1 MLDCPPWTLTHSSVG
16 AAELAP
22 VLPLG
27 LEVMKASRDATVL
40 AAEAEDRED
49 DGEPGADE
57 PVCAAEPVVPDDDDF
72 AGVELLAALVLA
84 AAAVEDPPVEG
95 EPVGDEVV
103 GVGVAEGDGEGEG
116 AVDGEGEGEGDA
128 DGDGDADGEDGSAW
142 HAEFAA
148 AAACALPT
156 TPAVRKPPLSRV
168 TAATRA
174 YPKRIRIACLR
185 LSSGLPCAVRQF
197 GGCGRPDG
205 SFVLISANRLHMH
218 RASPKRHLRFA
229 PAVEAGREP
238 EAGSCRSDGLRP

>member
-49 DGEPGADE
+49 DGEPSADE
-57 PVCAAEPVVPDDDDF
+57 PVGAADPVVPDDDDF

-103 GVGVAEGDGEGEG
+103 GVGVAEGDGDGEGEG
-116 AVDGEGEGEGDA
+116 AVEGEGEGEGEGDA
-128 DGDGDADGEDGSAW
+128 DADADGDADDEDGSAW

-174 YPKRIRIACLR
+174 YPKRIRIACPR
-185 LSSGLPCAVRQF
+185 
-197 GGCGRPDG
+197 
-205 SFVLISANRLHMH
+205 
-218 RASPKRHLRFA
+218 
-229 PAVEAGREP
+229 
-238 EAGSCRSDGLRP
+238 RS